1 MRIIK
6 IIMKVIAIL
15 LVVIVLAA
23 AGLFVQVW
31 FFKPFNINAFF
42 ARTALQVALQSPQML
57 TSVHI
62 LEQVGIDGHNAKL
75 DDASIAAG
83 ERLLDKLKASYTTL
97 LSYDDDNLNEGDLLS
112 KEIMLPLLE
121 MVSDFEQFRFHNYPV
136 NQLFGEQ
143 NGFPTFMESSH
154 QIHSVGDA
162 EDYITRLSLVGVKFD
177 QVLEGLQRRE
187 ELEIFPPQFVITKV
201 IDEMQGFVNT
211 PVDEGILFTALT
223 KKMQEAELKEKQQ
236 QRLAESARTAI
247 TDAVYPAYRR
257 LIDYFVRLD
266 EKVEGNYGVWSL
278 PEGDKLYAL
287 ALKIFTTTDYTPEY
301 IHQFGLSEIAR
312 IQAEILT
319 ILEAEGFN
327 TSDGFAV
334 ALAAMTEDPRFY
346 YDDTDEGRAQIL
358 KDYESLIREVSL
370 GLAAAFNSAPD
381 AAVEVDRI
389 PEFKEKTAAG
399 AYYQPPAMDGSRP
412 GVFYANLY
420 DIKAQPKYGMRTLA
434 YHEAIPGHHL
444 QLAIQQAQKDL
455 PIFRRLVPFPAYA
468 EGWALYAERLAWE
481 MGFHKDP
488 YDNVGRLLSELF
500 RAVRLVVDTGIH
512 AKRWSR
518 ERAIEYMQ
526 QNTSL
531 SESEVVAEIERY
543 FVMPGQA
550 CAYKVGMTK
559 ILELRELAKTQL
571 GDQFD
576 IKAFHDVVLNNG
588 SLPLTILEKLVLEYI
603 AESKSS

>member
-312 IQAEILT
+312 IQTEILT

-327 TSDGFAV
+327 V
-334 ALAAMTEDPRFY
+334 
-346 YDDTDEGRAQIL
+346 
-358 KDYESLIREVSL
+358 
-370 GLAAAFNSAPD
+370 
-381 AAVEVDRI
+381 
-389 PEFKEKTAAG
+389 
-399 AYYQPPAMDGSRP
+399 
-412 GVFYANLY
+412 
-420 DIKAQPKYGMRTLA
+420 
-434 YHEAIPGHHL
+434 
-444 QLAIQQAQKDL
+444 
-455 PIFRRLVPFPAYA
+455 
-468 EGWALYAERLAWE
+468 
-481 MGFHKDP
+481 
-488 YDNVGRLLSELF
+488 
-500 RAVRLVVDTGIH
+500 
-512 AKRWSR
+512 
-518 ERAIEYMQ
+518 
-526 QNTSL
+526 
-531 SESEVVAEIERY
+531 
-543 FVMPGQA
+543 
-550 CAYKVGMTK
+550 
-559 ILELRELAKTQL
+559 
-571 GDQFD
+571 
-576 IKAFHDVVLNNG
+576 
-588 SLPLTILEKLVLEYI
+588 
-603 AESKSS
+603 